1 MPYNVSIAATNDAGI
16 GELTAF
22 IYFTQELG
30 MAVIIIG
37 RIGQKLFG
45 LCFSSY
51 VVHLCKCIGGETQ
64 CQVPMQ
70 VLFLQHVCVS

>member
-22 IYFTQELG
+22 VYFTQELG

-37 RIGQKLFG
+37 RIGQKLASVAMF
-45 LCFSSY
+45 CTCAS
-51 VVHLCKCIGGETQ
+51 V
-64 CQVPMQ
+64 
-70 VLFLQHVCVS
+70 

>member
-22 IYFTQELG
+22 VYFTQELG
-30 MAVIIIG
+30 MAVIIVG
-37 RIGQKLFG
+37 RIGQKLVG

-51 VVHLCKCIGGETQ
+51 VVRLCKYIGGETQ
-64 CQVPMQ
+64 YQAPMQ